1 MISEAGKLRS
11 RMDNSRRSAALELS
25 RLTQDQREAFDEDGV
40 LVVRGAIDAATIERL
55 IEAGDR
61 LAASFLGQSEEK
73 YWQERRGLIQ
83 QDAFF
88 DLVAH
93 SPTVSLVVQLLSPNI
108 HLQSAGIVYKQ
119 PESPGTLPAA
129 RGWHRDIGI
138 TSDLGHDSLP
148 LVGIKV
154 CYCLTDFHEPNS
166 GLTSVVPRS
175 HRSLKP
181 LAVFEGED
189 GPRDARD
196 LILNSGDAFLFD
208 NRIYHSATRNLTD
221 RTSKVAIYGYSYR
234 WMKPDL
240 NLDIPDSWLLEK
252 ADRITKQLLGGYR
265 SVEAVPRTLL
275 DWAAEHEVCTER
287 VPWVVDGATGNPLE
301 IIPRY

>member
-1 MISEAGKLRS
+1 M
-11 RMDNSRRSAALELS
+11 ELS
-25 RLTQDQREAFDEDGV
+25 RLTQEQREAFDEDGV
-40 LVVRGAIDAATIERL
+40 LVVRNAIDAPTIEHL

-73 YWQERRGLIQ
+73 YLQERRGFIQ

-93 SPTVSLVVQLLSPNI
+93 SPTVSLIVQLLSPNI
-108 HLQSAGIVYKQ
+108 HLQSAGIVYKH
-119 PESPGTLPAA
+119 PEAPGTAPDA

-166 GLTSVVPRS
+166 GLTRIFPKS
-175 HRSLKP
+175 HRSKNP
-181 LAVFEGED
+181 LAVFEGEF
-189 GPRDARD
+189 GPRDACD
-196 LILNSGDAFLFD
+196 LILNAGDAFLVE
-208 NRIYHSATRNLTD
+208 NRVYHSATRNLTN
-221 RTSKVAIYGYSYR
+221 RTSKVVIYGYSYR

-240 NLDIPDSWLLEK
+240 NLDIPDERLLEK
-252 ADRITKQLLGGYR
+252 ADPITRQLLGGYR
-265 SVEAVPRTLL
+265 SVETVPRTLL
-275 DWAAEHEVCTER
+275 DWAAEHGVCTER
-287 VPWVVDGATGNPLE
+287 VPWVVDGATGKPIE

>member
-1 MISEAGKLRS
+1 M
-11 RMDNSRRSAALELS
+11 ELS
-25 RLTQDQREAFDEDGV
+25 QLTQEQREIFDQDGV
-40 LVVRGAIDAATIERL
+40 LIVRNAIDEATVERL
-55 IEAGDR
+55 IEAGDHQ
-61 LAASFLGQSEEK
+61 AASFVGQSDEK
-73 YWQERRGLIQ
+73 YLQERRGFIQ

-119 PESPGTLPAA
+119 PESPGTPPAA

-138 TSDLGHDSLP
+138 TSDLGHDNLP

-154 CYCLTDFHEPNS
+154 CYCLTDFHQPNS
-166 GLTSVVPRS
+166 GLTMVVPGS

-181 LAVFEGED
+181 LAVFDGEI

-196 LILNSGDAFLFD
+196 LILNSGDAFLFE
-208 NRIYHSATRNLTD
+208 NRIYHSGTRNLTN

-240 NLDIPDSWLLEK
+240 NLDIPDARLLEK
-252 ADRITKQLLGGYR
+252 ADPITRQLLGGYR

-287 VPWVVDGATGNPLE
+287 VPWVVDGATGNPVE